1 MEAPHPQ
8 QLGREDEDEVAAG
21 KQAFAE
27 YTAVADKVHAAV
39 DADDAEGRA
48 AQDAVQVRPSHRIAC
63 CCCVPMAT
71 GADRWPPTR
80 TCIAELR
87 RYSCGAG

>member
-21 KQAFAE
+21 KRAFAE

-48 AQDAVQVRPSHRIAC
+48 AQEAVQVRASHLGSPGTAAC
-63 CCCVPMAT
+63 PP
-71 GADRWPPTR
+71 DRWPR
-80 TCIAELR
+80 DGAE
-87 RYSCGAG
+87 